1 MYRSCLTAKH
11 YRVLATYR
19 AQKDRIVQAVSKL
32 HSGAVVKFE
41 DHGQFIWFRVTSPDG
56 TTMLLPFSENHDAE
70 FYERLS
76 EEELESC
83 LHALSN
89 NRV

>member
-1 MYRSCLTAKH
+1 LDILKRKIGRSINDRKQ
-11 YRVLATYR
+11 
-19 AQKDRIVQAVSKL
+19 AQKDRIAQVIRRL

-56 TTMLLPFSENHDAE
+56 TTPLIQYSEDRDAE
-70 FYERLS
+70 YYERMS
-76 EEELESC
+76 EEELEKR

-89 NRV
+89 NRI

>member
-1 MYRSCLTAKH
+1 
-11 YRVLATYR
+11 
-19 AQKDRIVQAVSKL
+19 
-32 HSGAVVKFE
+32 VKFE

-76 EEELESC
+76 EEDLESC